1 MKKIKTGANRGKNDT
16 LFPQV
21 FPQGKIGGETNQEGE
36 NDAKCVGMPE
46 NTNNPEWVM
55 GISPNKEMLFT
66 HKNVNGE
73 TRGNGETQPTLDEIW
88 EWLGNPDVEP
98 LPTMCAETKN
108 NMKVTNSIVWDHRG
122 RVPEGGKGQVEIR
135 VTVGRKSYY
144 FGTGIRV
151 HKSELVAGQIVNC
164 PGAKELNERV
174 ALIYSKVLAHV
185 NAYVDAGVPINT
197 EDIRQKVWQV
207 VELHSDKSIFIEW
220 CEKQIPLL
228 GVADG
233 TEKHYNPLVVRL
245 TQFGRIQKWDD
256 LTVENIVLFDAWLHT
271 LTKPV
276 SDAKRK
282 AGKKPEKLSAGGIY
296 NYHKCLK
303 ALLNRAL
310 SFGKIDNNPY
320 DRLKGKFKRG
330 DRENVEYLTEDE
342 MRQFESIILPAG
354 SALDIA
360 HDLFIFQMYTG
371 LPYSDMQAFDISDYK
386 WDGQRWN
393 RIGQRIKTGVPYVSS
408 LLPPALRVLEKYD
421 MEIPKMNNADYNAQ
435 LKALQQMA
443 GIKTRLHSHLARH
456 TFATYMLRNG
466 AKIENVSK
474 MLGHTNITQTQRYAK
489 VLAQS
494 VHDDFDMIAE
504 KLTNNPND
512 KKKDKGQ

>member
-1 MKKIKTGANRGKNDT
+1 
-16 LFPQV
+16 
-21 FPQGKIGGETNQEGE
+21 
-36 NDAKCVGMPE
+36 
-46 NTNNPEWVM
+46 
-55 GISPNKEMLFT
+55 
-66 HKNVNGE
+66 
-73 TRGNGETQPTLDEIW
+73 
-88 EWLGNPDVEP
+88 
-98 LPTMCAETKN
+98 
-108 NMKVTNSIVWDHRG
+108 MKVTNSIVWDHRG

-135 VTVGRKSYY
+135 VTVDRKSYY
-144 FGTGIRV
+144 FGTGIRI
-151 HKSELVAGQIVNC
+151 HKSELIAGQVVNC
-164 PGAKELNERV
+164 PGAKVLNERI
-174 ALIYSKVLAHV
+174 ALLYSKVLAHV

-207 VELHSDKSIFIEW
+207 VEMHSDKSIFIEW

-228 GVADG
+228 GVTDG
-233 TEKHYNPLVVRL
+233 TEKHYNPLVTRL

-282 AGKKPEKLSAGGIY
+282 AGKKPERFSDAAVY

-330 DRENVEYLTEDE
+330 NKQNPDFLTEEE
-342 MRQFESIILPAG
+342 MKQFEKIILPQG
-354 SALDIA
+354 SSLDIA

-371 LPYSDMQAFDISDYK
+371 LSYSDTQTFDFDNYK
-386 WDGQRWN
+386 WDGDSYKYVGERN
-393 RIGQRIKTGVPYVSS
+393 KTGVSYVSQ
-408 LLPPALRVLEKYD
+408 LLPPAVKILEKYGF
-421 MEIPKMNNADYNAQ
+421 EIPKMNNADYNRQ
-435 LKALQQMA
+435 LKALQTMT

-456 TFATYMLRNG
+456 TFATWML
-466 AKIENVSK
+466 AHDVPIEHVSK

-489 VLAQS
+489 VQPKS
-494 VHDDFDMIAE
+494 VYQDFDRMAE
-504 KLTNNPND
+504 KLGGKAAVAQQKTQQ
-512 KKKDKGQ
+512 KKQKKSNSKKI